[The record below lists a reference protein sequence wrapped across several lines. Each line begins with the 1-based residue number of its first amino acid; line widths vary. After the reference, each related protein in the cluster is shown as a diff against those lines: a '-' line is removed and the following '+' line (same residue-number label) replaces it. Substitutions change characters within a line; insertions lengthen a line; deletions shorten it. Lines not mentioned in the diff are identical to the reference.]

1 MFSLVSYEA
10 VGPFGSLA
18 LVSLIYTAT
27 HRLYLSPL
35 SSIPGPRVAALTF
48 CYEIYFNIVKP
59 GMFVWEIQRLHEI
72 YGMPQSVLG

>member
-10 VGPFGSLA
+10 VGLFGSLVLA
-18 LVSLIYTAT
+18 SLIYTAI

-35 SSIPGPRVAALTF
+35 FIIPSRRVAALSF
-48 CYEIYFNIVKP
+48 WYEIYFNIFKP

-72 YGMPQSVLG
+72 YGMPPSILG